1 MIRSNLC
8 DYSNVYIHAQATIT
22 VPSTTAAAASVH
34 NTNKVII
41 FKNCTPFTNCISEVN
56 SS

>member
-8 DYSNVYIHAQATIT
+8 DYSDVYIHAQATIT
-22 VPSTTAAAASVH
+22 VPSTTAAATPVN